1 MKDSTEILNKRRS
14 IKEDFINTKI
24 LNQRSNNARPFSN
37 TSNRIIKKN
46 NLKLAF
52 AKEFTGF
59 FNKKFDLTLYKK
71 NRENSRAQSK
81 SQKKI
86 ILHQKRGNG
95 IPNNIID
102 RITFLGKKFNE
113 PKLVKYYNKR
123 PEKKDYSFEETIE
136 YIVNYSKK
144 HSKLDSAMLAYYF
157 VCKEIK
163 FDKECYDNDQENKF
177 NQKPETVFDEGM
189 AISSGFT
196 NLFEY
201 ILRKMEIKYK
211 HIDGYCKLMP
221 KKNKKKLKSRK
232 QRVLSANNLNDDM
245 ILLNQTINHSWDAI
259 FIRGEWYFCDCLFG
273 SGSIEPEEDD
283 ISKLNLKQLDINN
296 NLYNYNN
303 NYNNN
308 ITNNTKSSEP
318 IDTFNFYYFMVPP
331 ELLISTHRPNDDE
344 WQFIYKTLS
353 FKQFFNKRLINY
365 GEFYM
370 NAYKFNVKLLTHKN
384 PFILIT
390 TNEKLI
396 IKIKISGYLIEANLF
411 YSYGNTKIAEVKYL
425 YEESTDSYS
434 LEPIFPQKG
443 EYILKINA
451 RSIKSTDLL
460 YMPLIDY
467 IIKVDTYFQISNINN
482 LLPLKESQI
491 KEKDKVEEILPKLI
505 RSSSIGIFTPKIIS
519 DYSKIFPPKTVKKIC
534 YDNENF
540 RLIEPRSN
548 YLKRGATIRFKIFV
562 KGAVNVSILDGN
574 HLTSLKRFED
584 GLFIGQ
590 KEIETNNVSLCCLR
604 SKNVFTEIYKFKVI
618 KEGRI
623 MSSKPILSRK
633 KNILFK

>member
-1 MKDSTEILNKRRS
+1 
-14 IKEDFINTKI
+14 
-24 LNQRSNNARPFSN
+24 
-37 TSNRIIKKN
+37 
-46 NLKLAF
+46 
-52 AKEFTGF
+52 
-59 FNKKFDLTLYKK
+59 
-71 NRENSRAQSK
+71 
-81 SQKKI
+81 
-86 ILHQKRGNG
+86 
-95 IPNNIID
+95 
-102 RITFLGKKFNE
+102 
-113 PKLVKYYNKR
+113 
-123 PEKKDYSFEETIE
+123 
-136 YIVNYSKK
+136 
-144 HSKLDSAMLAYYF
+144 
-157 VCKEIK
+157 
-163 FDKECYDNDQENKF
+163 
-177 NQKPETVFDEGM
+177 
-189 AISSGFT
+189 
-196 NLFEY
+196 
-201 ILRKMEIKYK
+201 
-211 HIDGYCKLMP
+211 
-221 KKNKKKLKSRK
+221 
-232 QRVLSANNLNDDM
+232 
-245 ILLNQTINHSWDAI
+245 
-259 FIRGEWYFCDCLFG
+259 
-273 SGSIEPEEDD
+273 
-283 ISKLNLKQLDINN
+283 
-296 NLYNYNN
+296 
-303 NYNNN
+303 
-308 ITNNTKSSEP
+308 
-318 IDTFNFYYFMVPP
+318 MVPP

>member
-296 NLYNYNN
+296 NLY